1 MGICGWI
8 CTVIIFI
15 ALCVTAQSMFEDY
28 LSYKSEKFL
37 VYHIETAV
45 WNQCFRNFD
54 SFRCLVVFE

>member
-28 LSYKSEKFL
+28 LSYKSEKFDND
-37 VYHIETAV
+37 EE
-45 WNQCFRNFD
+45 D
-54 SFRCLVVFE
+54 EEKED